1 MHTVAAPETLYA
13 SYRHINSKTEG
24 KIVLTVLLILAIIA
38 LICTIA
44 AIVNRAP
51 LYVAV
56 LLLVLMELLR
66 ALPLGR

>member
-1 MHTVAAPETLYA
+1 M
-13 SYRHINSKTEG
+13 
-24 KIVLTVLLILAIIA
+24 LTVLLILAVIA

-44 AIVNRAP
+44 AILNKAP

-56 LLLVLMELLR
+56 LILCLMELLR

>member
-1 MHTVAAPETLYA
+1 M
-13 SYRHINSKTEG
+13 
-24 KIVLTVLLILAIIA
+24 LTIFLILGLIA
-38 LICTIA
+38 LVCVIA
-44 AIVNRAP
+44 AILNRAP

>member
-1 MHTVAAPETLYA
+1 M
-13 SYRHINSKTEG
+13 
-24 KIVLTVLLILAIIA
+24 LTVLLILAIIA

-44 AIVNRAP
+44 AILNKAP

-56 LLLVLMELLR
+56 LILVLAELLR

>member
-1 MHTVAAPETLYA
+1 
-13 SYRHINSKTEG
+13 
-24 KIVLTVLLILAIIA
+24 VLTIFLILGVIA

-56 LLLVLMELLR
+56 LILVLMELLR

>member
-1 MHTVAAPETLYA
+1 M
-13 SYRHINSKTEG
+13 
-24 KIVLTVLLILAIIA
+24 LTVLLILSIIS

-44 AIVNRAP
+44 SIVNKAP

-56 LLLVLMELLR
+56 LILTLMELLR